1 MAIFLQ
7 VQVTCSKQFPDEIK
21 EAFIT
26 DLLSEDGDERCMIN
40 TSKTVGNIALHE
52 AVGRGPF
59 VAYLPKSRVAT
70 AVRSKAVTGFMEVG
84 TIWAFV
90 DAFENETNNLLHD
103 FIACRG
109 YS

>member
-1 MAIFLQ
+1 MVLFLQ
-7 VQVTCSKQFPDEIK
+7 VQVACAEQFPNEVK

-26 DLLSEDGDERCMIN
+26 DLLAEDGDERCVVN
-40 TSKTVGNIALHE
+40 TSKAVGNIALHE
-52 AVGRGPF
+52 PVGRGPF

-70 AVRSKAVTGFMEVG
+70 AVRSKAVAGFMEVG

-90 DAFENETNNLLHD
+90 DAFEHETNNLLHD